1 MIVYVSSRPRTLV
14 AGAGAEQRSVDVE
27 LPADAT
33 VADLLARLD
42 LTQNLA
48 VAINGRA
55 VSDRSTRLAS
65 GDEVLL
71 LVPISGG

>member
-1 MIVYVSSRPRTLV
+1 VIVHVSSHPRSLV
-14 AGAGAEQRSVDVE
+14 ARASAEQRSVDVE